1 MYVGK
6 MGEVLAARGYDV
18 TFVVKGDRFPAPELA
33 EAYGLDLSRIRFRP
47 APPDDRTAGSGN
59 ERLGHYF
66 AARRGSRDLSEPFD
80 VFIYCTSGEVPPRS
94 YAGRGVLAVC
104 FPCVSYDSYHGY
116 DEDAWR
122 RQPGVVRALRRR
134 YHAWKWHRTFSSYD
148 LVITISDF
156 ARQWVRRRWQ
166 VDSTVVF
173 PPARVAG
180 AAQIAKRRLIVSLG
194 RFMPDKKHDVLV
206 GAFRRMC
213 DRGVSDW
220 HLALIGGSSRLGEA
234 DPYLSALRSSA
245 QGYPIEIHTD
255 LPGQEVNRLIEE
267 SSLFWHAKGFGEDA
281 ENHPQ
286 EFEHFGIATVEAMA
300 AGSVPLVY
308 RGGGQVEIVRH
319 GADGLLWGTADELIA
334 QSEELIRDARRR
346 ERLARSARERA
357 DHFSGKAFES
367 RFLDAIMPVLGGG
380 PPSRDADAPGLSPG
394 LAALPVG
401 TTTPAATTQ
410 P

>member
-1 MYVGK
+1 

-18 TFVVKGDRFPAPELA
+18 TFVVKGDRFPASELA

-47 APPDDRTAGSGN
+47 APPDDRTAGKGN
-59 ERLGHYF
+59 GRLGRYF
-66 AARRGSRDLSEPFD
+66 ATGRGSRDLSEPFD
-80 VFIYCTSGEVPPRS
+80 VFIYCTSGEVPQRS
-94 YAGRGVLAVC
+94 YAGKGVLVVC

-116 DEDAWR
+116 DDDAWR
-122 RQPGVVRALRRR
+122 RQPGPVRALRRH
-134 YHAWKWHRTFSSYD
+134 YHAWKWRRTFSSYG

-180 AAQIAKRRLIVSLG
+180 ATRRAKHRLIVSLG
-194 RFMPDKKHDVLV
+194 RFMPDKKHDVLI

-213 DRGVSDW
+213 DRGLTDW
-220 HLALIGGSSRLGEA
+220 RLALIGGSSRLGEA

-245 QGYPIEIHTD
+245 EGYPIEIQTD
-255 LPGQEVNRLIEE
+255 LPGEEVNRLIEE
-267 SSLFWHAKGFGEDA
+267 SSLFWHAKGIGEDA

-319 GADGLLWGTADELIA
+319 GVDGLLWETADELIG

-357 DHFSGKAFES
+357 ELFSGKAFES

-380 PPSRDADAPGLSPG
+380 PPSREADAPGLSPG
-394 LAALPVG
+394 VAPTVHADAS
-401 TTTPAATTQ
+401 AATT
-410 P
+410 PP